1 MKKFKLNKVQKEAV
15 ESIEKPSL
23 IFAGAGTGKTRVLTH
38 KIAFLIDQK
47 GYDPSEILAVTFT
60 NKAAQEMQNRVKLI
74 IGNNIKSPNIGTFH
88 SICARFLREE
98 INLLG
103 FNSNFAIYDTS
114 DQDML
119 IKSIINS
126 QKIPTNGVTVPTFRS
141 QISYFKSKLI
151 NPISFLEK
159 SNNPFDISLSKIF
172 PHYMKELKENNAV
185 DFSDLL
191 LFPLQIFEKFPKT
204 LNKYQNKFKYILVD
218 EYQDTNEPQFHFV
231 KYLSEK
237 HKNITVVGDDD
248 QSIYGWRGADI
259 SNILNFEKTFPN
271 CDVFKL
277 EQNYRS
283 SGNILAVATNVVAN
297 NLVRSKKTLWTEK
310 EDGDKIG
317 LMETF
322 DELEEIDGVIELIQ
336 KEIHQNKRSFS
347 DFVILY
353 RTNAQSRAIEDGL
366 RRKAIS
372 YEIVGGIKFYERK
385 EIKDLLAYLRV
396 LVNPSDTISLKRIMN
411 FPPRGIGAKT
421 IEKCEYLAFNKN
433 LPLLEILKTPEEM
446 NLKGQQAAGLI
457 QFHQIIKKYSEL
469 KDKFDASELASVL
482 VEELGLINFYNEQ
495 NTEDA
500 KERLRNIQELLTTI
514 HQFCEK
520 NTNSTISEFL
530 EEVSLLT
537 SIDSWNDSTNHITL
551 MTVHSAKGLEFP
563 IVFIT
568 GLEDGLFPLSN
579 SFDDPKKMEEERRL
593 FYVAV
598 TRAEE
603 KAFLHYATNR
613 RRSSGASGLG
623 QPSRFVNEI
632 SSNFIERLNFQSAM
646 TRRLVKEKNSDKYKL
661 KYIRTIT
668 SFNEFERGDKVEHP
682 IFGKGMI
689 LAVDGSG
696 DNQKI
701 TVVFQGNIEKRLIG
715 KYANLKPLK

>member
-1 MKKFKLNKVQKEAV
+1 MKKFILNEVQKKAV
-15 ESIEKPSL
+15 ESVDRPSL

-38 KIAFLIDQK
+38 KIAYLINEK
-47 GYDPSEILAVTFT
+47 GYNPKEILAVTFT

-74 IGNNIKSPNIGTFH
+74 IGDNIKSPNIGTFH

-103 FNSNFAIYDTS
+103 FTSNFAIYDTA

-126 QKIPTNGVTVPTFRS
+126 KKISTNGITVPSFRS
-141 QISYFKSKLI
+141 QISYYKSKLI

-159 SNNPFDISLSKIF
+159 SNNPFDVSLFKIF
-172 PHYMKELKENNAV
+172 PQYMKELKENNAV

-191 LFPLQIFEKFPKT
+191 LFPLEIFKNFPET
-204 LNKYQNKFKYILVD
+204 LSKYQNKFKYILVD
-218 EYQDTNEPQFHFV
+218 EYQDTNEPQFHFI
-231 KYLSEK
+231 KYLAEK

-259 SNILNFEKTFPN
+259 SNILNFEKTFPK

-283 SGNILAVATNVVAN
+283 SGNILAVATNVVEN
-297 NLVRSKKTLWTEK
+297 NKVRSKKTLWTEK
-310 EDGDKIG
+310 ENGEKIG

-421 IEKCEYLAFNKN
+421 IEKCENLAEIKN
-433 LPLLEILKTPEEM
+433 LPLLEILNIPEEM

-469 KDKFDASELASVL
+469 QSKLDASELISVL
-482 VEELGLINFYNEQ
+482 VEELGLIKFYNEQ
-495 NTEDA
+495 NTEDS
-500 KERLRNIQELLTTI
+500 KERYRNIQELLTTI
-514 HQFCEK
+514 NQFCEK
-520 NTNSTISEFL
+520 NIDSTISEFL

-568 GLEDGLFPLSN
+568 GLEDGLFPISN
-579 SFDDPKKMEEERRL
+579 SFDDSKKMEEERRL
-593 FYVAV
+593 FYVAI

-661 KYIRTIT
+661 KYVRTIT

>member
-1 MKKFKLNKVQKEAV
+1 MKKFILNEVQKKAV
-15 ESIEKPSL
+15 ESVVKPSL

-38 KIAFLIDQK
+38 KIAYLINEK
-47 GYDPSEILAVTFT
+47 GYNPKEILAVTFT
-60 NKAAQEMQNRVKLI
+60 NKAAQEMQSRVKLI
-74 IGNNIKSPNIGTFH
+74 IGDKIKSPNIGTFH

-126 QKIPTNGVTVPTFRS
+126 KKIPTNGITVPSFRS
-141 QISYFKSKLI
+141 QISYYKSKLI

-159 SNNPFDISLSKIF
+159 SNNPFDISLSKIL
-172 PHYMKELKENNAV
+172 PIYMKELKENNAV

-191 LFPLQIFEKFPKT
+191 LFPLEIFKNFPEILT
-204 LNKYQNKFKYILVD
+204 KYQNKFKYILVD
-218 EYQDTNEPQFHFV
+218 EYQDTNEPQFHFI
-231 KYLSEK
+231 KYLAEK

-283 SGNILAVATNVVAN
+283 SGNILAVATSVVEN
-297 NLVRSKKTLWTEK
+297 NKVRSKKTLWTEK
-310 EDGDKIG
+310 EHGDKIG

-421 IEKCEYLAFNKN
+421 IEKCENLSEIKN
-433 LPLLEILKTPEEM
+433 LPLLEILNTPEEM

-457 QFHQIIKKYSEL
+457 EFYQIIKKYSEL
-469 KDKFDASELASVL
+469 QTKLDASELISVL

-495 NTEDA
+495 NTEDS
-500 KERLRNIQELLTTI
+500 KERFRNIQELLTTI
-514 HQFCEK
+514 NQFCEK
-520 NTNSTISEFL
+520 NVDSTISEFL

-537 SIDSWNDSTNHITL
+537 SIDSWNDSSNHVTL

-568 GLEDGLFPLSN
+568 GLEDGIFPISN

-593 FYVAV
+593 FYVAI

-613 RRSSGASGLG
+613 RRSSGSSGMG

-632 SSNFIERLNFQSAM
+632 SRDFIERLNFQSAM

-661 KYIRTIT
+661 KYVRTIT
-668 SFNEFERGDKVEHP
+668 SFNEFQRGDKVEHP

-715 KYANLKPLK
+715 KYANLKLIK

>member
-1 MKKFKLNKVQKEAV
+1 MKKFNLNKIQKEAV
-15 ESIEKPSL
+15 ESVDKPVL

-38 KIAFLIDQK
+38 KIAFLIDKK
-47 GYDPSEILAVTFT
+47 GYNPDEVLAVTFT
-60 NKAAQEMQNRVKLI
+60 NKAAQEMKKRVKLI
-74 IGNNIKSPNIGTFH
+74 IDENHSIPNIGTFH
-88 SICARFLREE
+88 SICAKFLREE
-98 INLLG
+98 INSIG
-103 FNSNFAIYDTS
+103 FNSNFAIYDIS

-126 QKIPTNGVTVPTFRS
+126 NKMATNGVTVPSFRS
-141 QISYFKSKLI
+141 KISYYKSRLV

-159 SNNPFDISLSKIF
+159 SNNPFDNCLAQIF
-172 PHYMKELKENNAV
+172 PIYMKELKENNAL

-191 LFPLQIFEKFPKT
+191 LLPLEIFKNNSNILT
-204 LNKYQNKFKYILVD
+204 KYQKKFKYILVD
-218 EYQDTNEPQFHFV
+218 EYQDTNEPQFHFI
-231 KYLSEK
+231 KYLSEQ
-237 HKNITVVGDDD
+237 HNQITVVGDDD

-259 SNILNFEKTFPN
+259 SNILNFEKTFPE
-271 CDVFKL
+271 CKIFKL

-283 SGNILAVATNVVAN
+283 SGNILSVAGNVVEN
-297 NLVRSKKTLWTEK
+297 NIVRSKKTLWTEK
-310 EDGDKIG
+310 SNGDKIG
-317 LMETF
+317 IMETF
-322 DELEEIDGVIELIQ
+322 DELEEIDGVIELVQ

-396 LVNPSDTISLKRIMN
+396 LVNPIDTISLKRIMN

-421 IEKCEYLAFNKN
+421 IEKCELLGLKKN
-433 LPLLEILKTPEEM
+433 IPMLQVLETPEEM
-446 NLKGQQAAGLI
+446 NLKGQQAAGLV
-457 QFHQIIKKYSEL
+457 QFYGIIKKYSEL
-469 KDKFDASELASVL
+469 KDKLDASELASVL
-482 VEELGLINFYNEQ
+482 VDELGLIKLYNDQ

-500 KERLRNIQELLTTI
+500 KERVENIQELLTTI

-520 NTNSTISEFL
+520 KTNSTINEFL

-551 MTVHSAKGLEFP
+551 MTIHSAKGLEFP

-579 SFDDPKKMEEERRL
+579 SFDEPKKLEEERRL

-613 RRSSGASGLG
+613 RRSSGSSGLG
-623 QPSRFVNEI
+623 QPSRFINEI
-632 SSNFIERLNFQSAM
+632 PNDLIERLNFQSAL

-715 KYANLKPLK
+715 KYANLKHIK

>member
-38 KIAFLIDQK
+38 KIAFLIDEK
-47 GYDPSEILAVTFT
+47 GYDPKEILAVTFT
-60 NKAAQEMQNRVKLI
+60 NKAAQEMQNRVKSI
-74 IGNNIKSPNIGTFH
+74 IGDKIKSPNIGTFH

-141 QISYFKSKLI
+141 QISYYKSKLI

-172 PHYMKELKENNAV
+172 PQYMKELKENNAV

-191 LFPLQIFEKFPKT
+191 LFPLQVFEKFPKT

-421 IEKCEYLAFNKN
+421 IEKCEYLALNKN

-482 VEELGLINFYNEQ
+482 VDELGLINFYNEQ

-613 RRSSGASGLG
+613 RRSSGALGLG

-715 KYANLKPLK
+715 KYANLKPIK

>member
-38 KIAFLIDQK
+38 KIAFLIDEK
-47 GYDPSEILAVTFT
+47 GYNPSEILAVTFT

>member
-38 KIAFLIDQK
+38 KIAFLIDEK

>member
-1 MKKFKLNKVQKEAV
+1 MKKFILNEVQKKAV
-15 ESIEKPSL
+15 ESVVKPSL

-38 KIAFLIDQK
+38 KIAYLINEK
-47 GYDPSEILAVTFT
+47 GYNPKEILAVTFT
-60 NKAAQEMQNRVKLI
+60 NKAAQEMQSRVKLI
-74 IGNNIKSPNIGTFH
+74 IGDKIKSPNIGTFH

-126 QKIPTNGVTVPTFRS
+126 KKIPTNGITVPSFRS
-141 QISYFKSKLI
+141 QISYYKSKLI

-159 SNNPFDISLSKIF
+159 SNNPFDISLSKIL
-172 PHYMKELKENNAV
+172 PLYMKELKENNAV

-191 LFPLQIFEKFPKT
+191 LFPLEIFKNFPEILT
-204 LNKYQNKFKYILVD
+204 KYQNKFKYILVD
-218 EYQDTNEPQFHFV
+218 EYQDTNEPQFHFI
-231 KYLSEK
+231 KYLAEK

-283 SGNILAVATNVVAN
+283 SGNILSVATSVVEN
-297 NLVRSKKTLWTEK
+297 NKVRSKKTLWTEK
-310 EDGDKIG
+310 ENGEKIG

-421 IEKCEYLAFNKN
+421 IEKCENLAEVKN
-433 LPLLEILKTPEEM
+433 LPLLEILKIPEEM

-457 QFHQIIKKYSEL
+457 QFYQIIKKYSEL
-469 KDKFDASELASVL
+469 QTKLDASELISVL

-495 NTEDA
+495 NTEDS
-500 KERLRNIQELLTTI
+500 KERFRNIQELLTTI
-514 HQFCEK
+514 NQFCEK
-520 NTNSTISEFL
+520 NVDSTISEFL

-568 GLEDGLFPLSN
+568 GLEDGLFPISN

-593 FYVAV
+593 FYVAI

-613 RRSSGASGLG
+613 RRSSGASGMG

-632 SSNFIERLNFQSAM
+632 SRDFIERLNFQSAM

-661 KYIRTIT
+661 KYVRTIT

-715 KYANLKPLK
+715 KYANLKPIK

>member
-1 MKKFKLNKVQKEAV
+1 MKKFILNEVQKKAV
-15 ESIEKPSL
+15 ESVVKPSL

-38 KIAFLIDQK
+38 KIAYLINEK
-47 GYDPSEILAVTFT
+47 GYNPKEILAVTFT
-60 NKAAQEMQNRVKLI
+60 NKAAQEMQSRVKLI
-74 IGNNIKSPNIGTFH
+74 IGDKIKSPNIGTFH

-126 QKIPTNGVTVPTFRS
+126 KKIPTNGITVPSFRS
-141 QISYFKSKLI
+141 QINYYKSKLI

-159 SNNPFDISLSKIF
+159 NNNPFDISLSKIL
-172 PHYMKELKENNAV
+172 PLYMKELKDNNAV

-191 LFPLQIFEKFPKT
+191 LFPLEIFKNFPEILT
-204 LNKYQNKFKYILVD
+204 KYQNKYKYILVD
-218 EYQDTNEPQFHFV
+218 EYQDTNEPQFQFI
-231 KYLSEK
+231 KCLAEK

-283 SGNILAVATNVVAN
+283 SGNILAVATSVVEN
-297 NLVRSKKTLWTEK
+297 NKVRSKKTLWTEK
-310 EDGDKIG
+310 EHGDKIG

-336 KEIHQNKRSFS
+336 KEIHQNKRSFR

-421 IEKCEYLAFNKN
+421 IEKCENLAEVKN
-433 LPLLEILKTPEEM
+433 LPLLEILKIPEEM

-457 QFHQIIKKYSEL
+457 QFYQIIKKYSEL
-469 KDKFDASELASVL
+469 QTKLDASELISVL

-495 NTEDA
+495 NTEDS
-500 KERLRNIQELLTTI
+500 KERFRNIQELLTTI
-514 HQFCEK
+514 NQFCEK
-520 NTNSTISEFL
+520 NVDSTISEFL

-537 SIDSWNDSTNHITL
+537 SIDSWNDSSNHITL

-568 GLEDGLFPLSN
+568 GLEDGLFPISN

-593 FYVAV
+593 FYVAI

-613 RRSSGASGLG
+613 RRSSGASGMG
-623 QPSRFVNEI
+623 QPSRFVSEI
-632 SSNFIERLNFQSAM
+632 SRDFIERLNFQSAM

-661 KYIRTIT
+661 KYVRTIT

-715 KYANLKPLK
+715 KYANLKPIK

>member
-1 MKKFKLNKVQKEAV
+1 M
-15 ESIEKPSL
+15 
-23 IFAGAGTGKTRVLTH
+23 
-38 KIAFLIDQK
+38 
-47 GYDPSEILAVTFT
+47 
-60 NKAAQEMQNRVKLI
+60 
-74 IGNNIKSPNIGTFH
+74 
-88 SICARFLREE
+88 
-98 INLLG
+98 
-103 FNSNFAIYDTS
+103 
-114 DQDML
+114 
-119 IKSIINS
+119 
-126 QKIPTNGVTVPTFRS
+126 
-141 QISYFKSKLI
+141 
-151 NPISFLEK
+151 
-159 SNNPFDISLSKIF
+159 
-172 PHYMKELKENNAV
+172 
-185 DFSDLL
+185 
-191 LFPLQIFEKFPKT
+191 
-204 LNKYQNKFKYILVD
+204 
-218 EYQDTNEPQFHFV
+218 
-231 KYLSEK
+231 
-237 HKNITVVGDDD
+237 
-248 QSIYGWRGADI
+248 
-259 SNILNFEKTFPN
+259 
-271 CDVFKL
+271 
-277 EQNYRS
+277 
-283 SGNILAVATNVVAN
+283 
-297 NLVRSKKTLWTEK
+297 RSKKTLWTEK
-310 EDGDKIG
+310 EHGDKIG

-421 IEKCEYLAFNKN
+421 IEKCENLAEVKN
-433 LPLLEILKTPEEM
+433 LPLLEILKIPEEM

-457 QFHQIIKKYSEL
+457 QFYQIIKKYSEL
-469 KDKFDASELASVL
+469 QTKLDASELISVL

-495 NTEDA
+495 NTEDS
-500 KERLRNIQELLTTI
+500 KERFRNIQELLTTI
-514 HQFCEK
+514 NQFCEK
-520 NTNSTISEFL
+520 NVDSTISEFL

-537 SIDSWNDSTNHITL
+537 SIDSWNDSSNHITL

-568 GLEDGLFPLSN
+568 GLEDGLFPISN

-593 FYVAV
+593 FYVAI

-613 RRSSGASGLG
+613 RRSSGASGMG
-623 QPSRFVNEI
+623 QPSRFVSEI
-632 SSNFIERLNFQSAM
+632 SSDFIERLNFQSAM

-661 KYIRTIT
+661 KYVRTIT

-715 KYANLKPLK
+715 KYANLKPIK

>member
-47 GYDPSEILAVTFT
+47 GYNPSEILAVTFT